1 MVSVQS
7 CMMLRSSNL
16 GASKTSYQ
24 SFAYAAAVACAMLP
38 TLIKQYNSESSK
50 QAMRDFRPRN
60 RVTPPAYFNL
70 VIFHVRLLLKSL
82 VKIISYHHV
91 PVPKSLNSSVGK
103 LQEKKERTYVS
114 NLAIKFGMD
123 KFARI
128 ELDIFAQSR
137 FQHAQILSVV
147 TSH

>member
-1 MVSVQS
+1 MLLSYVCLDQS

-24 SFAYAAAVACAMLP
+24 SSAYAAAVACAMLP

-50 QAMRDFRPRN
+50 QAMRDFHPRN

-82 VKIISYHHV
+82 VKISF
-91 PVPKSLNSSVGK
+91 LSSRSSSEITE
-103 LQEKKERTYVS
+103 Q
-114 NLAIKFGMD
+114 
-123 KFARI
+123 
-128 ELDIFAQSR
+128 
-137 FQHAQILSVV
+137 
-147 TSH
+147 